1 MHTKGPWKTFRHYVP
16 GGVSYRI
23 LRDCHGANDPT
34 IATVSFEANARLI
47 AEAPTMYDQLATAR
61 AIMQR
66 FVNKVDDID
75 KDEMIDVENIC
86 VEMKAWLDDQT

>member
-1 MHTKGPWKTFRHYVP
+1 MKL
-16 GGVSYRI
+16 SERI
-23 LRDCHGANDPT
+23 DELYGAHGMT
-34 IATVSFEANARLI
+34 GEAWHGLKKKAVQLEAEI
-47 AEAPTMYDQLATAR
+47 AEADEADMEVRKEVAQLEARLASAR

-86 VEMKAWLDDQT
+86 VEMKEWLDD